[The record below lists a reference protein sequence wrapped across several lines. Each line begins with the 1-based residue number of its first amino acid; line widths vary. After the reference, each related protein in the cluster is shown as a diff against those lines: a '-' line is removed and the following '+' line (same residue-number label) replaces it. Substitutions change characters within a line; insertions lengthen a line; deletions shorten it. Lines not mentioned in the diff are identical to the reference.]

1 MVKEKE
7 QPMTWCWCSLIN
19 DGLEIFL
26 SFRGL
31 LLFCDTFCICINCI
45 YKRNA
50 NIHLLFVGQWCLPTT
65 LLKWE
70 YFSAEIANPKNITFP
85 FLH

>member
-65 LLKWE
+65 ILNCISELNIDLLIK
-70 YFSAEIANPKNITFP
+70 
-85 FLH
+85 